1 MAGGR
6 QLPLLAAT
14 LDERAVVNLLVI
26 RLGLL
31 DNAMQ
36 LDLVKF
42 RVSNKSIH
50 RQQFMCVHQ
59 LDQLSRASYVDL
71 RGSLWRVEPL
81 SSA

>member
-14 LDERAVVNLLVI
+14 FDERAVVNLLVI

-42 RVSNKSIH
+42 RLSNKSIH
-50 RQQFMCVHQ
+50 RQQFMYVRQ